1 MLEHLI
7 GSKTRLKLL
16 QLFFRSSGR
25 SFYVREMARQL
36 ETQLNAVRREIA
48 NLAKLG
54 IISQVDAS
62 TAKIEEI
69 GTERSKYYK
78 LNTDFLLYP
87 ELQALLIKSQ
97 ELEEQKLVEDIK
109 RRGGKIKF
117 LLLTGN
123 FTAESEALTD
133 LLIVGQIK
141 AVAIAKLIRDFEKIV
156 GKPIRYTVMEEEEFK
171 DRREIGDRFLYSVF
185 ESKNIVSLD
194 ELGIS

>member
-48 NLAKLG
+48 NLEKLG
-54 IISQVDAS
+54 IIRQVDAS

-97 ELEEQKLVEDIK
+97 ELEEQKLIEDIK
-109 RRGGKIKF
+109 RKGGKIKF

-123 FTAESEALTD
+123 FTSEPAALTD
-133 LLIVGQIK
+133 LLIVGQVK
-141 AVAIAKLIRDFEKIV
+141 VVFIAKVIRDFEKLV
-156 GKPIRYTVMEEEEFK
+156 GRPIRYTVMEEEEFR

-185 ESKNIVSLD
+185 ESKNIVALD